1 MKIKEYFNQPYPLI
15 GNKWIII
22 LSFSLFVPLF
32 MIIFQPFGLTEYHGT
47 DKLARIA
54 GYGFVTFVILI
65 LNLFL
70 VTQLIKHWYN
80 EKSWT
85 VIRQIYWLIWIVFTI
100 GLANFLYSS
109 FIFSIG
115 SFKGLIIFQLYTL
128 EVGIIPIVVLTII
141 QQNLMLN
148 RNLKSAKEV
157 NNSLSV
163 KDDIKDDEK
172 IIFISDNEKDKLE
185 VKLSNLLYL
194 ESTKNYIE
202 IFQYNG
208 DKLINNLLRCSLK
221 RIELQIANYST
232 LFKCHRSFIVNTS
245 KVKEV
250 KGNSQG
256 LKLVLT
262 HTETEIPVSR
272 NLTKE
277 LKAKIELLKY

>member
-1 MKIKEYFNQPYPLI
+1 MKIKEYFNQSYPLI

-22 LSFSLFVPLF
+22 LSFSFFVPLF

-65 LNLFL
+65 LNLFFI
-70 VTQLIKHWYN
+70 TQLIKHWYN

-109 FIFSIG
+109 FIFSFG

-128 EVGIIPIVVLTII
+128 EVGIIPIVVLTIL

-157 NNSLSV
+157 NNNLSV

-185 VKLSNLLYL
+185 VKLSNMLYL

-221 RIELQIANYST
+221 RIELQIANYSI
-232 LFKCHRSFIVNTS
+232 LFKCHRSFIINTS
-245 KVKEV
+245 KVIQV

-256 LKLVLT
+256 LKLVLK

-272 NLTKE
+272 NLTKD
-277 LKAKIELLKY
+277 LKAKIVQTNF